1 MSADDKDALTWAG
14 DDDRVQDGATPS
26 NEKNTTPSPSGEKAE
41 THTSS
46 MNSVALI
53 GFGVFAGVYLLYS
66 VAWLITAVNNPREF
80 MDALAQF
87 MFQLGLWFAVAA
99 PALWFTGVLLFVP
112 RIAWVKSL
120 LWLAAGALVLVPWP
134 YIQWAG

>member
-14 DDDRVQDGATPS
+14 DDDRMQDGVSSPNAK
-26 NEKNTTPSPSGEKAE
+26 KNAPAPSGEKDE
-41 THTSS
+41 LHSSS
-46 MNSVALI
+46 MNSGALI

-112 RIAWVKSL
+112 RSAWVKSL
-120 LWLAAGALVLVPWP
+120 LWLAVGALVLVPWP